1 MILVILG
8 FSVSKV
14 RYFVEQPQ
22 RVLSPSLYPFQRILA
37 NQDLVVSADNFS
49 DNISPL
55 SLMSALPEF
64 NKSFN
69 ISYMSY
75 TAPKFNISNS
85 TEIQA
90 LGLSFNN
97 DVFRNRLNGS
107 EFPYR
112 FGSFFILEA
121 NNRTKTFSSA
131 VFINATS

>member
-1 MILVILG
+1 
-8 FSVSKV
+8 
-14 RYFVEQPQ
+14 
-22 RVLSPSLYPFQRILA
+22 
-37 NQDLVVSADNFS
+37 
-49 DNISPL
+49 
-55 SLMSALPEF
+55 MSALPEF

-75 TAPKFNISNS
+75 TAPKLNISNS
-85 TEIQA
+85 TELQA
-90 LGLSFNN
+90 VGLSFDN

-131 VFINATS
+131 VFINVTS